1 MPSPHKI
8 LLRSTGKEKIPRS
21 ALFKAIRLALREEK
35 FYEPCE
41 ISLFFCDDETI
52 RRLNRE
58 YRGKDAATDVLSFSQ
73 REGDLLPEPL
83 DGTVVLG
90 DIVISVPFARRQAER
105 FGRDLE
111 EELIFLSLHG
121 LLHLLGYE
129 DESPSASA
137 RMDARVR
144 FFIGMSAAKGE
155 GKKKPAPASK
165 GR

>member
-1 MPSPHKI
+1 MPSPYKI
-8 LLRSTGKEKIPRS
+8 LLKSTVKEIIPRT

-35 FYEPCE
+35 FCEPCE
-41 ISLFFCDDETI
+41 LSLFFCDDETI

-58 YRGKDAATDVLSFSQ
+58 YRGKDVATDVLSFSQ
-73 REGDLLPEPL
+73 REGDLPPEPL
-83 DGTVVLG
+83 DGTIVLG

-105 FGRDLE
+105 LGRDLE

-144 FFIGMSAAKGE
+144 FFTGMSAAKSV
-155 GKKKPAPASK
+155 GKKKSGPAN
-165 GR
+165 

>member
-1 MPSPHKI
+1 MPSPYKI

-21 ALFKAIRLALREEK
+21 ALFKAIRLALREENFLK
-35 FYEPCE
+35 PCE
-41 ISLFFCDDETI
+41 LSLFFCDDETI

-58 YRGKDAATDVLSFSQ
+58 YRGIDAATDVLSFSQ

-105 FGRDLE
+105 LGKDME

-137 RMDARVR
+137 RMDARAR
-144 FFIGMSAAKGE
+144 LFIGKPASKSE
-155 GKKKPAPASK
+155 GKKRSGPAS
-165 GR
+165 